1 MIYSEC
7 GMAVGVRLAGPSI
20 PEAADLLGCFQP
32 RFIKRKEDIQ

>member
-7 GMAVGVRLAGPSI
+7 GTAVGVRLAGPSI